1 MLLRWKSAP
10 LRSQLVA
17 IMTALMLV
25 ALTATGAG
33 TLTLLHSY
41 LQGQVDDKLKAAVE
55 SVRQQNSFSQ
65 LQEQNPNIPT
75 DYSLMLFSPGLPPYP
90 FGGDKESRPDISNI
104 SAAEARVRQQ
114 QPYQVNGTDGH
125 NWRVVALS
133 VVDSDG
139 RSAVVVIGLPLA
151 PVDSVMEHAVLVVVG
166 VGLLTLVLA
175 FLIATW
181 SISRSFRPLARVEKT
196 AAAIA
201 AGDLSRRVEIEN
213 PSTEVGRLGS
223 SLNAMLAHI
232 ETAFAARMAS
242 EERMRRFAADASHE
256 LRTPLVT
263 IRGFSE
269 LYRHGALATPEDVAT
284 AMGRIESEA
293 KRMGTMVED
302 LLLLARID
310 EQRPLARKPVD
321 LLLLAHD
328 AVVDTQA
335 SDRSRIIALSGL
347 DGGPAT
353 AAPVLGDEA
362 KLRQVVGN
370 LVGNALRYTPEG
382 SPIELAVG
390 VRTSEDGRRHS
401 VIEVRDHGPG
411 VPEEEAARIF
421 ERFYR
426 ADTSRTRETGGSGLG
441 LAIVAAIVGSHS
453 GTVQVTK
460 TDGGGA
466 TLVVSLPYLDDA
478 FADEAMAD
486 DDLQVDETSGEGMA
500 GEGKPDG
507 ARGGTAGAAGND
519 GHAGD
524 ARHAGAGAGEAAQ
537 PRTGHFP

>member
-1 MLLRWKSAP
+1 MLHRWKAAS

-17 IMTALMLV
+17 IMMALMLV

-33 TLTLLHSY
+33 TLALLHSY

-55 SVRQQNSFSQ
+55 TARQQQSFSQ
-65 LQEQNPNIPT
+65 LQDQNPNVPT
-75 DYSLMLFSPGLPPYP
+75 DYSLMLFSPGQPAYV
-90 FGGDKESRPDISNI
+90 FGGSKGSRPSIGSISPE
-104 SAAEARVRQQ
+104 EARSRGEAPFQVR
-114 QPYQVNGTDGH
+114 GTDGR
-125 NWRVVALS
+125 NWRVVAVNVL
-133 VVDSDG
+133 DG
-139 RSAVVVIGLPLA
+139 NQRAAVVVIGLPLY
-151 PVDSVMEHAVLVVVG
+151 PVDSVMEHAALVVVG

-175 FLIATW
+175 FFIATW
-181 SISRSFRPLARVEKT
+181 TVTRSFRPLARVEKT

-201 AGDLSRRVEIEN
+201 AGDLSRRVEVEN
-213 PSTEVGRLGS
+213 PDTEVGRLS
-223 SLNAMLAHI
+223 RSLNAMLAHI
-232 ETAFAARMAS
+232 ESAFASRMAS
-242 EERMRRFAADASHE
+242 EARMRRFAADASHE

-293 KRMGTMVED
+293 KRMGAMVED

-310 EQRPLARKPVD
+310 EQRPLQQKPAD

-335 SDRSRIIALSGL
+335 SDRSRVISLRGL
-347 DGGPAT
+347 DGGPGAP
-353 AAPVLGDEA
+353 APVLGDEA
-362 KLRQVVGN
+362 KLRQVIGN

-382 SPIELAVG
+382 TPIELAVG
-390 VRTSEDGRRHS
+390 VRTEADGGRRS

-411 VPEEEAARIF
+411 VPDDEAARIF

-453 GTVQVTK
+453 GTVRVQPTE
-460 TDGGGA
+460 GGGA
-466 TLVVSLPYLDDA
+466 TLVVSLPYLD
-478 FADEAMAD
+478 EA
-486 DDLQVDETSGEGMA
+486 
-500 GEGKPDG
+500 
-507 ARGGTAGAAGND
+507 AGAAGAAED
-519 GHAGD
+519 SQAEGTGGSQA
-524 ARHAGAGAGEAAQ
+524 EAA
-537 PRTGHFP
+537 PADAAPAGPDAGRTARG

>member
-1 MLLRWKSAP
+1 MLHRWKSAS

-17 IMTALMLV
+17 IMMALMLV

-33 TLTLLHSY
+33 TLTLLHSF
-41 LQGQVDDKLKAAVE
+41 LQGQVDDKLRAAVE
-55 SVRQQNSFSQ
+55 SARQQQSFSQ
-65 LQEQNPNIPT
+65 LQETTPNVPT
-75 DYSLMLFSPGLPPYP
+75 DYSLMLFSPGLPPYT
-90 FGGDKESRPDISNI
+90 FGGDKDSHPAIDTFSVG
-104 SAAEARVRQQ
+104 EAQERQLVPFQVR
-114 QPYQVNGTDGH
+114 GSEGG
-125 NWRVVALS
+125 NWRVVAVN
-133 VVDSDG
+133 VVDNNR
-139 RSAVVVIGLPLA
+139 RSAVVVIGLPLD
-151 PVDSVMEHAVLVVVG
+151 PVDSVMEHAALVVVG

-175 FLIATW
+175 FFIATW
-181 SISRSFRPLARVEKT
+181 TVSRSFRPLARVEKT

-201 AGDLSRRVEIEN
+201 AGDLSRRVEVEN
-213 PSTEVGRLGS
+213 PGTEVGRLGS

-242 EERMRRFAADASHE
+242 EARMRRFAADASHE

-269 LYRHGALATPEDVAT
+269 LYRHGALSTPEDVAT

-310 EQRPLARKPVD
+310 EQRPLQQKPAD

-335 SDRSRIIALSGL
+335 SDRSRTIALTGL
-347 DGGPAT
+347 DGAAPA

-362 KLRQVVGN
+362 KLRQVVSN

-382 SPIELAVG
+382 SPIEIGVG
-390 VRTSEDGRRHS
+390 VREGPDGARQS

-411 VPEEEAARIF
+411 VPDDEAARIF

-426 ADTSRTRETGGSGLG
+426 ADTSRTRDTGGSGLG
-441 LAIVAAIVGSHS
+441 LAIVAAIVGSHAGS
-453 GTVQVTK
+453 ARVAK

-466 TLVVSLPYLDDA
+466 TLVVSIPFLDE
-478 FADEAMAD
+478 EATQ
-486 DDLQVDETSGEGMA
+486 LS
-500 GEGKPDG
+500 
-507 ARGGTAGAAGND
+507 AA
-519 GHAGD
+519 
-524 ARHAGAGAGEAAQ
+524 ELS
-537 PRTGHFP
+537 T

>member
-1 MLLRWKSAP
+1 LPHRWKSAS

-17 IMTALMLV
+17 IMMALMLV

-33 TLTLLHSY
+33 TLTLLHSF
-41 LQGQVDDKLKAAVE
+41 LQGQVDDKLNAAID
-55 SVRQQNSFSQ
+55 SVRQQRSFSQ
-65 LQEQNPNIPT
+65 LQEQNPNVPT

-90 FGGDKESRPDISNI
+90 FGGSKESRPDISSI
-104 SAAEARVRQQ
+104 SAADARDRQQ
-114 QPYQVNGTDGH
+114 TPFQVRGTDGG
-125 NWRVVALS
+125 NWRVVALN
-133 VVDSDG
+133 VLDG
-139 RSAVVVIGLPLA
+139 NERSSVVVIGLPLA
-151 PVDSVMEHAVLVVVG
+151 PVDSVMEHAALVVVG
-166 VGLLTLVLA
+166 VGLLTVVLA
-175 FLIATW
+175 FFIATW
-181 SISRSFRPLARVEKT
+181 TVSRSFRPLARVEKT

-213 PSTEVGRLGS
+213 PGTEVGRLGG

-242 EERMRRFAADASHE
+242 EARMRRFAADASHE

-269 LYRHGALATPEDVAT
+269 LYRQGALSTPEDVAT

-293 KRMGTMVED
+293 KRMGAMVED

-310 EQRPLARKPVD
+310 EQRPLQQKPAD

-335 SDRSRIIALSGL
+335 ADRSRAITLAGL
-347 DGGPAT
+347 DGAAPRP
-353 AAPVLGDEA
+353 APVLGDEA
-362 KLRQVVGN
+362 KLRQVLGN

-382 SPIELAVG
+382 TPIELAVG
-390 VRTSEDGRRHS
+390 VRTAPDGSRQS

-411 VPEEEAARIF
+411 VADDEATRIF

-441 LAIVAAIVGSHS
+441 LAIVAAIVGAHT
-453 GTVQVTK
+453 GEVRLER

-466 TLVVSLPYLDDA
+466 TLVVSLPFLDEPA
-478 FADEAMAD
+478 ER
-486 DDLQVDETSGEGMA
+486 S
-500 GEGKPDG
+500 G
-507 ARGGTAGAAGND
+507 ARG
-519 GHAGD
+519 D
-524 ARHAGAGAGEAAQ
+524 ASG
-537 PRTGHFP
+537 